1 LSCCSV
7 VVVVVVAAATA
18 AAAAAAA
25 AAAVAVGPAGVVGC
39 GAVAEAVGSG
49 QQNLILGATCDSR
62 YHPGTNGKKREGEGG
77 IRRQGKGDDM
87 AAEVGSPGDGGDRTT
102 EGDMNLLGTDWDKG
116 RPWAGRTEQDVG
128 TEWLRRRDCTKRRSR
143 TWSDRERAA
152 RGEGNVIPGAGGRS
166 SLGWVTRRLNIM

>member
-1 LSCCSV
+1 MSCCF
-7 VVVVVVAAATA
+7 VVVVAAATA
-18 AAAAAAA
+18 TATAAVAA
-25 AAAVAVGPAGVVGC
+25 AAAVAVAAVAVGPGG
-39 GAVAEAVGSG
+39 GAVAEAVANG
-49 QQNLILGATCDSR
+49 QQTLILGAICDSR
-62 YHPGTNGKKREGEGG
+62 YHPGTNGKKREDEGG

-87 AAEVGSPGDGGDRTT
+87 AAEVGSPGEDGGDRTT
-102 EGDMNLLGTDWDKG
+102 EDDMNSLGTDWDKG

-128 TEWLRRRDCTKRRSR
+128 TEWLRRLDCRKRRSR